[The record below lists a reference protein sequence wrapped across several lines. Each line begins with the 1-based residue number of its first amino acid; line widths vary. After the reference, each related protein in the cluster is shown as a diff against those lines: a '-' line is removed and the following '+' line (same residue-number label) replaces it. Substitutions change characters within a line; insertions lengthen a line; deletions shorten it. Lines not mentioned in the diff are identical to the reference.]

1 MTRLL
6 ESVYPLQEHLV
17 VETGLDWKL
26 GDKLALPAT
35 NADTH
40 SSESVIV
47 EDYDPE
53 SGLVTLTEPLRAY
66 HFGATKSTEEDFS
79 GVDMRGEVLLLSSN
93 VNVTAST
100 DAASMTPAYPE
111 PYGC

>member
-6 ESVYPLQEHLV
+6 EPAYPLQEQIIV
-17 VETGLDWKL
+17 DTGLDWIN

-35 NADTH
+35 NIDPH
-40 SSESVIV
+40 NSESVIV

-53 SGLVTLTEPLRAY
+53 SGLVTLTEPLRGY
-66 HFGATKSTEEDFS
+66 HFGARSSTEDDYS

-100 DAASMTPAYPE
+100 DELSMTPAYP
-111 PYGC
+111 